1 MGVASWSFVVWA
13 AVWVWAGRGCS
24 SRKAGWLVLWF
35 PACVVGAGVVGLS
48 GAGIGDTPALVGC
61 CGCCGR
67 GGRLV
72 VGAPACLV
80 CVGVACCRGSGAVR
94 PGCLA
99 RLGLLVVGVLGG
111 CGWVGCEL
119 YSGREHLTVRF
130 LRQMFLFCSCVFVV
144 CFFERSVDALA
155 SGADEGRGGLRY
167 SSGSRL
173 AGCDPRVSEWG
184 DPARVMSCHLHLN
197 CIGCGG

>member
-1 MGVASWSFVVWA
+1 MPP
-13 AVWVWAGRGCS
+13 R
-24 SRKAGWLVLWF
+24 
-35 PACVVGAGVVGLS
+35 
-48 GAGIGDTPALVGC
+48 
-61 CGCCGR
+61 
-67 GGRLV
+67 
-72 VGAPACLV
+72 V
-80 CVGVACCRGSGAVR
+80 CVGVACCRGSGVVR
-94 PGCLA
+94 PGCLTCA
-99 RLGLLVVGVLGG
+99 FAACLWVVGAG

-119 YSGREHLTVRF
+119 YSGREHLTVSF
-130 LRQMFLFCSCVFVV
+130 LRQNIFLVLFVCFVV

-173 AGCDPRVSEWG
+173 TGCDPRVSEWG

>member
-1 MGVASWSFVVWA
+1 MVVGA
-13 AVWVWAGRGCS
+13 
-24 SRKAGWLVLWF
+24 L
-35 PACVVGAGVVGLS
+35 ACVVFA
-48 GAGIGDTPALVGC
+48 
-61 CGCCGR
+61 
-67 GGRLV
+67 
-72 VGAPACLV
+72 
-80 CVGVACCRGSGAVR
+80 CVGVACCRGSGVVR

-99 RLGLLVVGVLGG
+99 CFSAACFVGGGGG

-130 LRQMFLFCSCVFVV
+130 LRQVSCFVVCFVV